1 MTDKEKKAFLGRY
14 RQIVAEETAIWEEV
28 SYWVS
33 RSCLEGTA
41 TLADILAKT
50 ICRKE
55 TAGRGESA
63 QEIKNLQETVS
74 QTIQQEGAAQK
85 EALNQVGESK
95 LAELGQAGAG
105 QLEGIQQSGAEPAQ
119 DTKGAQTA
127 CSKAA
132 VRRQEGTLQKE
143 GTGVMAGTLGQ
154 ARLSEQSY
162 DEEVEGLEQMLR
174 QKAGQLLGV
183 RKEIERAIGAVENDT
198 YRLLLRYRYIQ
209 GDTFEKIAE
218 RMHYSSRQVMNL
230 HSAALGACQILEGS
244 KEIA

>member
-74 QTIQQEGAAQK
+74 
-85 EALNQVGESK
+85 QVGESK

>member
-95 LAELGQAGAG
+95 LAELDRK
-105 QLEGIQQSGAEPAQ
+105 S
-119 DTKGAQTA
+119 T
-127 CSKAA
+127 
-132 VRRQEGTLQKE
+132 
-143 GTGVMAGTLGQ
+143 
-154 ARLSEQSY
+154 RL
-162 DEEVEGLEQMLR
+162 
-174 QKAGQLLGV
+174 
-183 RKEIERAIGAVENDT
+183 N
-198 YRLLLRYRYIQ
+198 
-209 GDTFEKIAE
+209 
-218 RMHYSSRQVMNL
+218 SS
-230 HSAALGACQILEGS
+230 HS
-244 KEIA
+244 

>member
-14 RQIVAEETAIWEEV
+14 RQIAAEEAAIWEEV

-33 RSCLEGTA
+33 RSCLEETA
-41 TLADILAKT
+41 TLADFLAKT
-50 ICRKE
+50 VCRKE
-55 TAGRGESA
+55 TAGRGVTGQGIENR
-63 QEIKNLQETVS
+63 KETGG
-74 QTIQQEGAAQK
+74 QTIRQEGAAQI
-85 EALNQVGESK
+85 ESIK
-95 LAELGQAGAG
+95 
-105 QLEGIQQSGAEPAQ
+105 QSGAEQVQ
-119 DTKGAQTA
+119 DTKGAQAA

-132 VRRQEGTLQKE
+132 VRRQEGALQKE
-143 GTGVMAGTLGQ
+143 GTGVKAGTLGQ
-154 ARLSEQSY
+154 ARLSEQSH

-230 HSAALGACQILEGS
+230 HSAALGACQILEGT